1 MDRRNLILTSEANE
15 NKGSILGPFSLNLV
29 KLIHLKSNFS
39 TLRIFFKKMGHS
51 RPLFSQFS
59 SFQQLTVIKRL

>member
-29 KLIHLKSNFS
+29 KLIHRKSNFS
-39 TLRIFFKKMGHS
+39 TLRIFLKKWVILG
-51 RPLFSQFS
+51 LFFLN
-59 SFQQLTVIKRL
+59 FRLFNS